1 MPFPSLVHF
10 FGSPK
15 SLKKPLKKHAFSYPD
30 FVIVKKMMLMTD
42 NHSSSH
48 LSSWLAAW
56 VRARARPSLQ
66 HRRDSVST
74 ALLSQP
80 KYIEEF
86 VKKSSEKKRLIFR
99 RGHSQDQKSV
109 SGEKEETEF
118 VGHRVSSKCSKT
130 GRNWPQI
137 RVFLVAFK
145 MENWLNFG

>member
-1 MPFPSLVHF
+1 MAFLLGLTHCQKKMHF
-10 FGSPK
+10 RVRS
-15 SLKKPLKKHAFSYPD
+15 SYR
-30 FVIVKKMMLMTD
+30 KERMMLMTD
-42 NHSSSH
+42 NHPSSSH
-48 LSSWLAAW
+48 LSSCVRLCAWLAGCLGES
-56 VRARARPSLQ
+56 ARAPFPPTQAGLSFDGSSFTTKI
-66 HRRDSVST
+66 HRGIR
-74 ALLSQP
+74 
-80 KYIEEF
+80 EE
-86 VKKSSEKKRLIFR
+86 KQRRKKRLIFR

>member
-1 MPFPSLVHF
+1 MHFRIRTSSSL
-10 FGSPK
+10 
-15 SLKKPLKKHAFSYPD
+15 
-30 FVIVKKMMLMTD
+30 KKMMLMTD
-42 NHSSSH
+42 NQSFIVSSQQ
-48 LSSWLAAW
+48 LAGCLGES
-56 VRARARPSLQ
+56 ARAPFPPTQAGLSFDGSSFTTKI
-66 HRRDSVST
+66 HRGIR
-74 ALLSQP
+74 
-80 KYIEEF
+80 EE
-86 VKKSSEKKRLIFR
+86 KQRNKRLIFR

>member
-1 MPFPSLVHF
+1 
-10 FGSPK
+10 
-15 SLKKPLKKHAFSYPD
+15 
-30 FVIVKKMMLMTD
+30 MLMTD
-42 NHSSSH
+42 NHPSSSH
-48 LSSWLAAW
+48 LSSWLPAW
-56 VRARARPSLQ
+56 ARARARPSLQ